1 MSLTTEERTLIVSM
15 EIEKAWRIFS
25 ESDVYV
31 QNELWSTLAN
41 RLYYAAFHAATA
53 LLIHNGLRAGTHQGV
68 HVLLSK
74 HFVKEGILSIEE
86 GTTFSRLQTMRERG
100 DYNCLIDTTKEEI
113 LPFVD
118 KVKFFIDKIESLIKS

>member
-1 MSLTTEERTLIVSM
+1 MSLTAEERTLIVSM
-15 EIEKAWRIFS
+15 EIEKARRIFS

-31 QNELWSTLAN
+31 QNGLWSTLTN

-53 LLIHNGLRAGTHQGV
+53 LLIHHGLRAGTHQGV

-74 HFVKEGILSIEE
+74 HFVKEGILSRED

-100 DYNCLIDTTKEEI
+100 DYNCLIDTTEEEI
-113 LPFVD
+113 VPFID
-118 KVKFFIDKIESLIKS
+118 KVKSFLDKIESLVKS